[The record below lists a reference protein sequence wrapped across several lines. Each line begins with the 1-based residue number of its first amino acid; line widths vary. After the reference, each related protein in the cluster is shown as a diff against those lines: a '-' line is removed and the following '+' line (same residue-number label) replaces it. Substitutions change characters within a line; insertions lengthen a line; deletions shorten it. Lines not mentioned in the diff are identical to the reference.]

1 MTSTSA
7 TARPLLARPAFW
19 WGISALTL
27 VVGYADLWRGG
38 TTLAPILLV
47 VAYCILIP
55 VAILK

>member
-1 MTSTSA
+1 MTSTPA
-7 TARPLLARPAFW
+7 TARPLVSRPALW
-19 WGISALTL
+19 WGLSALTL
-27 VVGYADLWRGG
+27 VLGYADLWRGG